1 MHQRTK
7 WLLATLFVGSIAAT
21 QAAVTVPSFFSD
33 HMVLQRGIPVAIW
46 GQADPAESV
55 KITFRDQ
62 TKQTVADASGDWRVE
77 LDPLIAGGPDELV
90 IRGNNK
96 LTLTDVLVGE
106 VWLGSGQSNMDYA
119 AQAKIFEKDTVLADL
134 IAQSYPQIRL
144 LNMAPKGA
152 RAWTEATPSTLPRF
166 SAQLL
171 SFAIRL
177 QGELDVPIGVA
188 LGARGGTPSGAW
200 LTPDMI
206 NANEDCRAMVEAYKQ
221 AHPDEAAF
229 VPGQFEGRP
238 ARGDILIGG
247 LYEDYIAEL
256 AGYGMRGVL
265 WDQGESGIGIKE
277 FERDQHIVMRAL
289 IEGWRHAWGIGEF
302 HFLFQQKAPT
312 GSGEGCAWDYTAPMT
327 RLGEPF
333 FDFENFTVEKY
344 TLADRALDH
353 RGNDIIL
360 YRKIQDYPNTYMVTG
375 QDLGS
380 GRVPG
385 GHPINKSAYGFRAGD
400 TALNR
405 VYGRTDIAWTAPT
418 YAGYQIE
425 GDSIRIFFNNIGEGL
440 AYRHG
445 ETLQGFAIGSAKGYM
460 FWAKAV
466 IDGDTVLVSNPE
478 KVPNPGRVHYAWFS
492 THPWANLFGKNH
504 LPVVSFQTEDLS
516 NRFVTAPP
524 VTMTCDL
531 IVKPIESS
539 RGAASVS
546 LMADP
551 AGLPNSEVSKVE
563 FFNGSKKIGEVM
575 SAPYV
580 FQWKDAPSGVHSLV
594 AKLTNTTGVT
604 ATSGSIRVSIH

>member
-7 WLLATLFVGSIAAT
+7 WLLATLFVGSIAAA

-46 GQADPAESV
+46 GKADPAESI
-55 KITFRDQ
+55 KITFRSQ

-90 IRGNNK
+90 VSGTNQVK
-96 LTLTDVLVGE
+96 LSDVLVGE
-106 VWLGSGQSNMDYA
+106 VWLGSGQSNMEYA
-119 AQAKIFEKDTVLADL
+119 ANAKILAGDTILADL

-144 LNMAPKGA
+144 LNMSPKGA
-152 RAWTEATPSTLPRF
+152 RAWTEATPATLPPF

-171 SFAIRL
+171 AFAIRL
-177 QGELDVPIGVA
+177 QSELDVPVGVA
-188 LGARGGTPSGAW
+188 LGALGGTPSGAW

-206 NANEDCRAMVEAYKQ
+206 NASEDILAIVEAYKL
-221 AHPDEAAF
+221 AHPDETAF
-229 VPGQFEGRP
+229 VPGQFEER
-238 ARGDILIGG
+238 AVRGEIPIGG
-247 LYEDYIAEL
+247 LYEDYLAEL

-265 WDQGESGIGIKE
+265 WDQGESGTGIKE
-277 FERDQHIVMRAL
+277 VSRDQHFVMRAL
-289 IEGWRHAWGIGEF
+289 IDGWRHAWGIGEF

-312 GSGEGCAWDYTAPMT
+312 GSGEGCAWDYTDPMT

-333 FDFENFTVEKY
+333 FDFEGFTVEKH
-344 TLADRALDH
+344 TLADRAFDH

-400 TALNR
+400 AALNR
-405 VYGRTDIAWTAPT
+405 VYGHTDIAWTAPT

-425 GDSIRIFFNNIGEGL
+425 GDSIRINFDNVGEGL

-478 KVPNPGRVHYAWFS
+478 KVPNPGRVHYAWFP
-492 THPWANLFGKNH
+492 THPWANLFGGNR

-516 NRFVTAPP
+516 NRLVSAPP
-524 VTMTCDL
+524 VAMTCDL
-531 IVKPIESS
+531 IVKHAESS
-539 RGAASVS
+539 RGATSVS
-546 LMADP
+546 LIADP

-563 FFNGSKKIGEVM
+563 FFNGSIKIGEVM

-580 FQWKDAPSGVHSLV
+580 FEWKGAPLGVHSLK
-594 AKLTNTTGVT
+594 AKLTNASGAT
-604 ATSGSIRVSIH
+604 ATSGSIRVSIR